1 MGDALKNLR
10 SGLIVTRTPL
20 RISFAGGGTDLPNF
34 YEHQPGAVLSTT
46 INKYVYVT
54 IKRHGDLFNEKYR
67 INYSETEQ
75 AFELDSIKNE
85 ITRECL
91 KFLNIQPPLYVSTVG
106 DLPAFSGLGSS
117 SSFAVGLLNAL
128 HIYCGERVSAGQLA
142 QEACHIE
149 I

>member
-54 IKRHGDLFNEKYR
+54 IKRHGDLFTFLSDGGVTIEPHR
-67 INYSETEQ
+67 MPDGGQ
-75 AFELDSIKNE
+75 
-85 ITRECL
+85 TRL
-91 KFLNIQPPLYVSTVG
+91 FGHLMMFWTNIQRDANSVLREQKNNTVSKMGHLSQMRDHAEKLRTMIMNRDFNVVE
-106 DLPAFSGLGSS
+106 F
-117 SSFAVGLLNAL
+117 
-128 HIYCGERVSAGQLA
+128 
-142 QEACHIE
+142 
-149 I
+149 